1 MAELDKLSISVVIPT
16 YNNIESFENVI
27 DAVFKQSVKPK
38 QIVIIDSSDFNE
50 IEINLHKYNEKIEII
65 YKKVERSFPGRA
77 RNLGVQAASE
87 KYVAFLD
94 SKTIPNKNW
103 LSSSFAKLRDYDIVL
118 GSVQYRG
125 VSSFQKLISASI
137 YGEDNIEHISG
148 TLILKSAFLKI
159 GFFNEKTRAGED
171 LDWRARVKESGF
183 SYYVPSSANTIY
195 SEISSNLIVHI
206 KRAFV
211 YQMHGAFM
219 DIQHSTRVA
228 FLGMF
233 IILLA
238 TLAPSWNDLVANY
251 NDNIFYIPH
260 ILKFFLFFFGLF
272 VIVSIIC
279 LKLLLIKVRN
289 RRSVI
294 FLINLSL
301 FIWFFIVVYHWNSAI
316 PVWNVNSPF
325 YIPHITKIYLASILV
340 LSFITRGIIFPIKRG
355 VRIKYLFPYRWVVIG
370 LIGLILDIS
379 KSPGYFLGSLLAIYK
394 RVKSS
399 FRV

>member
-1 MAELDKLSISVVIPT
+1 M
-16 YNNIESFENVI
+16 
-27 DAVFKQSVKPK
+27 
-38 QIVIIDSSDFNE
+38 
-50 IEINLHKYNEKIEII
+50 
-65 YKKVERSFPGRA
+65 
-77 RNLGVQAASE
+77 QAASE

-137 YGEDNIEHISG
+137 YGEDTTEHISG

-171 LDWRARVKESGF
+171 LDWRARVKESEF

-219 DIQHSTRVA
+219 HIQHSTRVA
-228 FLGMF
+228 FLSMF

-238 TLAPSWNDLVANY
+238 TLAPSWNDLVVNY
-251 NDNIFYIPH
+251 RDNMLFIPH
-260 ILKFFLFFFGLF
+260 ILKFFLFFLGLF
-272 VIVSIIC
+272 VIVSVIC

-301 FIWFFIVVYHWNSAI
+301 FIWFFIIVYHWNSVI
-316 PVWNVNSPF
+316 PVWNDNSPF
-325 YIPHITKIYLASILV
+325 YVPHITKIYLASILV
-340 LSFITRGIIFPIKRG
+340 LSFIMRGIIFPIKRG
-355 VRIKYLFPYRWVVIG
+355 VHIKYLFPYRWVVIG

-379 KSPGYFLGSLLAIYK
+379 KSPGYFLGSLLALYK
-394 RVKSS
+394 KVKSL